1 MKAYIFR
8 IFSLTFLLGFAF
20 NAFAQPEPYPI
31 DRTFVPDLSFLQ
43 KHWSAEYNGVDPMS
57 QARITTKR
65 NLCLY
70 DDLTFTNLSYGVIR
84 TRNGISE
91 EMLLRSEKGSYSYD
105 STTKEISYVL
115 EADTALN
122 MEVYLKNGNVKYIIN
137 QYTDTSLNNQYT
149 EQAQFTYLI
158 DGDRQWVIQDSK
170 LGSDQQQGKPAV
182 YVMTGTDLSTSAIFD
197 ITVDSHNASTDIY
210 DMKGNKLK
218 YVQSKTIIIKSGKK
232 YLTK

>member
-1 MKAYIFR
+1 M
-8 IFSLTFLLGFAF
+8 
-20 NAFAQPEPYPI
+20 
-31 DRTFVPDLSFLQ
+31 
-43 KHWSAEYNGVDPMS
+43 
-57 QARITTKR
+57 
-65 NLCLY
+65 
-70 DDLTFTNLSYGVIR
+70 
-84 TRNGISE
+84 
-91 EMLLRSEKGSYSYD
+91 
-105 STTKEISYVL
+105 L

-170 LGSDQQQGKPAV
+170 LGSDQKQGKPAV
-182 YVMTGTDLSTSAIFD
+182 YVMTGTDLSTSAISD

-218 YVQSKTIIIKSGKK
+218 YVQSKTIIIKLGKK